1 MPYTIDRIDPSRTAM
16 IVVDMQNDFVVEGAA
31 LHARQASAM
40 VGRLS
45 DTLDF
50 CRTNGIKVIYTA
62 HVHRSDGSDMGM
74 YDDLYPHIAQRTAL
88 VDGSSGAQIFP
99 GVSPAEGEH
108 VIKKHRYSAF
118 FATDLDL
125 ILREWG
131 IDTVA
136 ISGTTTENCCHA
148 TARDA
153 MFRNYRVAFLSDV
166 TGTCDFPDVGHG
178 ALSADD
184 VHRTILAVLAF
195 STAHVMTAA
204 EFRVLVRGEPS
215 T

>member
-1 MPYTIDRIDPSRTAM
+1 VPYTIDRIDPFRTAM
-16 IVVDMQNDFVVEGAA
+16 IVMDMQNDFVAEGAPMQA
-31 LHARQASAM
+31 KQASAM

-50 CRTNGIKVIYTA
+50 CRANGIKVIYTA

-74 YDDLYPHIAQRTAL
+74 CDDIVPQIAERAAL

-125 ILREWG
+125 LPR
-131 IDTVA
+131 D
-136 ISGTTTENCCHA
+136 S
-148 TARDA
+148 ARCD
-153 MFRNYRVAFLSDV
+153 VPQLSCGV
-166 TGTCDFPDVGHG
+166 P
-178 ALSADD
+178 L
-184 VHRTILAVLAF
+184 
-195 STAHVMTAA
+195 
-204 EFRVLVRGEPS
+204 
-215 T
+215 